1 MLEDVTELAGEF
13 IDLGF
18 GQLETSKSRHMDH
31 LVASDAFG
39 HALKDTGPFGCCTVR
54 YLSRCSRTL
63 EAMRYPFLSPEWI
76 AAMRELRA
84 DYADHEAEAANATAD
99 AALQLAANV
108 TVTDPP
114 FADEAILGHIDTT
127 GPALLI
133 EEGHLD
139 NPDFGIEVPWA
150 LAKQL
155 FIDRDP
161 TQVMPALFGGAIKL
175 TGDSSKILALA
186 SILAPPSGGDP
197 GDNTAPD
204 VVRELIER
212 VDAITEP

>member
-1 MLEDVTELAGEF
+1 
-13 IDLGF
+13 
-18 GQLETSKSRHMDH
+18 
-31 LVASDAFG
+31 
-39 HALKDTGPFGCCTVR
+39 
-54 YLSRCSRTL
+54 
-63 EAMRYPFLSPEWI
+63 MRYPFLSPEWI

-84 DYADHEAEAANATAD
+84 DYAEHEAEATQAATD

-114 FADEAILGHIDTT
+114 FSDEPILGHIDTT

-133 EEGHLD
+133 EEGHLED
-139 NPDFGIEVPWA
+139 SDFGIEVPWM

-186 SILAPPSGGDP
+186 SILAPPPAGDP
-197 GDNTAPD
+197 DKSGAPD
-204 VVRELIER
+204 IVRDLIQR
-212 VDAITEP
+212 VDEITEP